1 MTSQPMQETV
11 ELVSHCGDRHRG
23 GTRAEAWKSLLAAT
37 LLGASAIA
45 AAAPYCGDLK
55 NGYGPFDFRSTPQ
68 SKLGVVEDFHFTED
82 VQALRRGATGHIGG
96 DLDYLLRA
104 VPNHPRGLLTM
115 MKLSQKL
122 RSPQPP
128 GAHFPTECYFERA
141 VRFQPDDGAAW
152 ALYAQYLYGE
162 GKDKRALEMLER
174 AATLAPDDAAISYN
188 LGLVYAKA
196 KRYDA
201 ALPLAQKAYSAGFPL
216 PGLKKI
222 LSDAGKWTEAPQ

>member
-1 MTSQPMQETV
+1 MQKTV
-11 ELVSHCGDRHRG
+11 ELVSHHGDRHGG
-23 GTRAEAWKSLLAAT
+23 GTRADPWKSLLAVA
-37 LLGASAIA
+37 LLGTSALA
-45 AAAPYCGDLK
+45 AAAPYCGELK
-55 NGYGPFDFRSTPQ
+55 NGYGPFDFRSTPR
-68 SKLGVVEDFHFTED
+68 SKLGVVEDFHFTEA
-82 VQALRRGATGHIGG
+82 VQELRHGATGHIGG
-96 DLDYLLRA
+96 DVDYLLRA
-104 VPNHPRGLLTM
+104 VPNHPRGLLVM

-174 AATLAPDDAAISYN
+174 AATLSPDDAAISYN

-196 KRYDA
+196 KRYDD
-201 ALPLAQKAYSAGFPL
+201 ALPLAQKAYGAGFPL